1 MNQTKKKNPLKRLL
15 SMRGMGQVVTVTI
28 GLIVLLVAFALINP
42 NFWSPT
48 NRTNL
53 LRQIAPILII
63 GIAQSYVLITGNI
76 DLSIGSVVG
85 MSTMV
90 AATLMSKGIMSP
102 IPALLVTLLCCLLM
116 LASAVLLVLAAG
128 VFTAPTTHLSLFSA
142 LVLIFMLIVG
152 NRVLTNNAEATLLDV
167 VHDNIDDVEYEGGY
181 LDLDELNLYRH
192 NVYILVYDEQEQL
205 IGGAGLRHFDG
216 DEEFMNGQT
225 RDVTIDGEKYLV
237 YDLYVQNPGG
247 NVWLRGITSTDNSF
261 SAVRVIVILSLVL
274 FPVLV
279 LLTAVV
285 LFATGIAGSSV
296 AALKDLTD
304 TARIA
309 LLPGSGW
316 PQQTGVA
323 ELEQIAPLT
332 GSFVELGDEGC
343 VVWSRTGKK
352 LNSIQSGYARPA
364 LAAGKTRFVLYNR
377 SGNELRVE
385 SRTQNLYTKQL
396 ENSIFLCAMS
406 DNGTLAVVTEDQTSM
421 AKLLV
426 YSPSMEQQLSW
437 SMTSNDGT
445 PLRMAFSPDSR
456 KLAAAAVTVSGGQVM
471 TNLYLINLASG
482 DPVSLVN
489 QGGVPQ
495 WLGWTSASTILAV
508 YDTRAVLYNAGGGER
523 AVYDF
528 AGTELKDVSV
538 DAAGNVALLLASGQV
553 SQAVTLDKNLNVQFS
568 AAVSAANSIV
578 RAGNLF
584 YLLADNAVEC
594 FDASGAQQWSQ
605 NLDTSPQAL
614 LANSRDLLL
623 FSGNTVQKLAAP
635 AE

>member
-1 MNQTKKKNPLKRLL
+1 MRKIHRGSSLAEGEPLSAGRVEYLEAARQRARSRRLR
-15 SMRGMGQVVTVTI
+15 RGAI
-28 GLIVLLVAFALINP
+28 IV
-42 NFWSPT
+42 
-48 NRTNL
+48 
-53 LRQIAPILII
+53 
-63 GIAQSYVLITGNI
+63 
-76 DLSIGSVVG
+76 
-85 MSTMV
+85 
-90 AATLMSKGIMSP
+90 
-102 IPALLVTLLCCLLM
+102 
-116 LASAVLLVLAAG
+116 AVLTVL
-128 VFTAPTTHLSLFSA
+128 
-142 LVLIFMLIVG
+142 
-152 NRVLTNNAEATLLDV
+152 
-167 VHDNIDDVEYEGGY
+167 
-181 LDLDELNLYRH
+181 
-192 NVYILVYDEQEQL
+192 
-205 IGGAGLRHFDG
+205 
-216 DEEFMNGQT
+216 
-225 RDVTIDGEKYLV
+225 
-237 YDLYVQNPGG
+237 
-247 NVWLRGITSTDNSF
+247 
-261 SAVRVIVILSLVL
+261 
-274 FPVLV
+274 
-279 LLTAVV
+279 V
-285 LFATGIAGSSV
+285 LFATGAVGTSIAR
-296 AALKDLTD
+296 AKDLVDSVHITL
-304 TARIA
+304 T
-309 LLPGSGW
+309 PNTGW
-316 PQQTGVA
+316 PQQTGITEPTAVA
-323 ELEQIAPLT
+323 KLSGGFAEMDT
-332 GSFVELGDEGC
+332 DTC
-343 VVWSRTGKK
+343 VVYSFGGAK
-352 LNSIQSGYARPA
+352 LNSVQSGYARPA

-594 FDASGAQQWSQ
+594 FDASGTQQWSQ

-614 LANSRDLLL
+614 LANSKDLLL
-623 FSGNTVQKLAAP
+623 FSGNTVQKLEIP
-635 AE
+635 ES

>member
-1 MNQTKKKNPLKRLL
+1 MPKAAAHGVRTHAGRGLPLRRLPAMDL
-15 SMRGMGQVVTVTI
+15 PF
-28 GLIVLLVAFALINP
+28 LVLVLTLVAF
-42 NFWSPT
+42 
-48 NRTNL
+48 
-53 LRQIAPILII
+53 
-63 GIAQSYVLITGNI
+63 G
-76 DLSIGSVVG
+76 
-85 MSTMV
+85 
-90 AATLMSKGIMSP
+90 
-102 IPALLVTLLCCLLM
+102 LVMLCS
-116 LASAVLLVLAAG
+116 ASSAVA
-128 VFTAPTTHLSLFSA
+128 
-142 LVLIFMLIVG
+142 
-152 NRVLTNNAEATLLDV
+152 
-167 VHDNIDDVEYEGGY
+167 
-181 LDLDELNLYRH
+181 LYRRQDAFAY
-192 NVYILVYDEQEQL
+192 VRPQL
-205 IGGAGLRHFDG
+205 LYAAMGLGA
-216 DEEFMNGQT
+216 M
-225 RDVTIDGEKYLV
+225 
-237 YDLYVQNPGG
+237 
-247 NVWLRGITSTDNSF
+247 WMAS
-261 SAVRVIVILSLVL
+261 RVDYHIYHKLAWPLLALS
-274 FPVLV
+274 LV

-323 ELEQIAPLT
+323 ELEQMAPLT

-594 FDASGAQQWSQ
+594 FDASGTQQWSQ

-614 LANSRDLLL
+614 LANSKDLLL
-623 FSGNTVQKLAAP
+623 FSGNTVQKLEAP